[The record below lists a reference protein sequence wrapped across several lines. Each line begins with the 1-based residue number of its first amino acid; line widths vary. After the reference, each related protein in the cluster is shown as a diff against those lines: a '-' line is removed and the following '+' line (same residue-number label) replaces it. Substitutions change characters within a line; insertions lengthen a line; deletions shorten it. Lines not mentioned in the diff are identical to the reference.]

1 MDDLAVLHLTP
12 KVFACRH
19 VMEKCC
25 GEEERQASLSSI
37 LTTLTSTLHSS
48 FLTLLSW
55 AGAATAEWDSVE
67 VLLATLLAAHL
78 TIIVLFV
85 FSRGTAAA
93 FLA

>member
-1 MDDLAVLHLTP
+1 
-12 KVFACRH
+12 
-19 VMEKCC
+19 MEKCC

-37 LTTLTSTLHSS
+37 LTTLTSSLHSTL
-48 FLTLLSW
+48 LTLLSW
-55 AGAATAEWDSVE
+55 ARTATAEWDSVE

-78 TIIVLFV
+78 AVIVLFV